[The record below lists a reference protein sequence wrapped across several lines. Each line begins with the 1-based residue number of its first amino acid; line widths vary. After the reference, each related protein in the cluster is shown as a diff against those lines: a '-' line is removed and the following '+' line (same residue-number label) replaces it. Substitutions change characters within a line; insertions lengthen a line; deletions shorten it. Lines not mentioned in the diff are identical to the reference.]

1 MKIPPEPGRHS
12 SGFLLVTLIGRPNAG
27 KSTLVNAIAGWK
39 VSITSS
45 RPSTTRRS
53 HYARKDLG
61 ELEIIFVDTPGMHQ
75 PKSELG
81 KKMVRHAEEAL
92 DGADVIMPVF
102 DASRPATQGD
112 RIVMASAMKELAAS
126 RGRSCAL
133 RIVANKID
141 KISKVSTVQALASYY
156 NLAKDTAESIA
167 KGLDGHAP
175 QDTAKGTAS
184 HAPQDTA
191 KAAADVVPSVP
202 SVPSVISQYDIEI
215 FPVSAL
221 KGTGVTELMESLAYS
236 GSSPTL
242 QPAIE
247 QTSAYR
253 PTSRS
258 ATRSDVMHSLPP
270 VFQEWDTL
278 QSLLP
283 DISQEYYVAELVREQ
298 VLRRVADELPYSVAC
313 RIAEWRPPYIACD
326 IVVERKSQKAIIL
339 GKGGTRLR
347 DIGIG
352 ARSSLP
358 AGTYLDLA
366 VKVVPH
372 WQDTPEM
379 FEQMGY

>member
-1 MKIPPEPGRHS
+1 MKMPPELGRHS

-27 KSTLVNAIAGWK
+27 KSTLVNVIAGWK

-53 HYARKDLG
+53 QYAKKDLG
-61 ELEIIFVDTPGMHQ
+61 ELEVVFVDTPGMHQ

-81 KKMVRHAEEAL
+81 KKMAQHTEDAL
-92 DGADVIMPVF
+92 DGADVIMLVF

-112 RIVMASAMKELAAS
+112 RIVMARAMKELAAS

-133 RIVANKID
+133 RIVVNKID
-141 KISKVSTVQALASYY
+141 KISKAATVQALAAYY
-156 NLAKDTAESIA
+156 NLAKDTAKSVA
-167 KGLDGHAP
+167 KGLDGRAP
-175 QDTAKGTAS
+175 QGTTKG
-184 HAPQDTA
+184 
-191 KAAADVVPSVP
+191 AADVVPPVP
-202 SVPSVISQYDIEI
+202 RARSVISQYDIEI

-221 KGTGVTELMESLAYS
+221 KGAGVTELMESLAYS

-242 QPAIE
+242 QPAVE
-247 QTSAYR
+247 QAPVSR
-253 PTSRS
+253 PD
-258 ATRSDVMHSLPP
+258 AIYSLLPIS
-270 VFQEWDTL
+270 QGWDTL
-278 QSLLP
+278 QSPVP

-313 RIAEWRPPYIACD
+313 RIAEWHPPYIACD

-352 ARSSLP
+352 ARNSLP